1 MIEVKGKNATKKEE
15 DEVTVLEV
23 AYEMYSRGYE
33 FAPAEIG
40 RSHATRFLAVDG
52 KVLLPFVALTGVGES
67 AAKAI
72 VAEYEKKPF
81 LSVDD
86 MRNRAKVNKTAIEAL
101 TNHGVL
107 SEIPESDQ
115 ISLF

>member
-1 MIEVKGKNATKKEE
+1 
-15 DEVTVLEV
+15 
-23 AYEMYSRGYE
+23 
-33 FAPAEIG
+33 
-40 RSHATRFLAVDG
+40 VDG
-52 KVLLPFVALTGVGES
+52 KVLLPFVALNGVGEN

-72 VAEYEKKPF
+72 TAEFEKKPF

-101 TNHGVL
+101 MNHGVL

-115 ISLF
+115 G